1 MTEAVVDASVAIRWF
16 EAAEGQVPGHAQ
28 ALLDRY
34 ESGRLSVV
42 VPPLIFLEVLNVA
55 GRGWRW
61 GEVALLA
68 LIARLETMRF
78 DVLEPA
84 LDRVA
89 LWTARGLTAYDATY
103 VALAEERGVPLLT
116 DDREILAVASG
127 IAQAV
132 APT

>member
-16 EAAEGQVPGHAQ
+16 EPAEGQVPGHAQ

-34 ESGRLSVV
+34 ESGRLHVV
-42 VPPLIFLEVLNVA
+42 VPPLIFLEVLNAA

-61 GEVALLA
+61 SEDALVALA
-68 LIARLETMRF
+68 TRLQSMRF
-78 DVLEPA
+78 DVIEPA

-103 VALAEERGVPLLT
+103 VALAEERGIPLIT
-116 DDREILAVASG
+116 NGREILAIAGG
-127 IAQAV
+127 IAQPV
-132 APT
+132 ASS